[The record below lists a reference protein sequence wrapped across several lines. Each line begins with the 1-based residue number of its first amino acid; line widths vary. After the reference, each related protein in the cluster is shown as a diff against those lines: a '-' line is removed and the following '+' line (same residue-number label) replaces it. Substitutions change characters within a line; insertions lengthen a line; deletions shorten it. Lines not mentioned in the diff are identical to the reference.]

1 MKMRWFNIS
10 KLKFVNFI
18 YWVFLT
24 YMIAAFI
31 WWYVSLEKQ
40 NSEIAT
46 VKFQSIRLNDPALYQ
61 KVKSIEAFEARK
73 TKQYIY
79 EGVTFLFLFLL
90 GAIYV
95 YRSLLKQLKISGPQ
109 AQEVL
114 QYIKKGEQV
123 EYQIEKAI
131 ELPKEFQP
139 LYLAPTT
146 SFSANIARKYLYD
159 RGITDNDILKHNIGY
174 CIAGE
179 FSDRIIIPSY
189 DQNNQLNFYV
199 ARSFNRSYAKYKNP
213 EASKDIIVFEN
224 LINWNQPIIICEGVF
239 DAMAI
244 RRNAIP
250 ILGKNISKSLLK
262 KIVTSKVKEIYIALD
277 RDALKKAVK
286 FCEQFISMGKK
297 VYLVDMDEKDPSEM
311 GFENFTNLIQNTY
324 PLTTYGLM
332 SKKIELI

>member
-1 MKMRWFNIS
+1 ME
-10 KLKFVNFI
+10 
-18 YWVFLT
+18 YT
-24 YMIAAFI
+24 
-31 WWYVSLEKQ
+31 
-40 NSEIAT
+40 
-46 VKFQSIRLNDPALYQ
+46 
-61 KVKSIEAFEARK
+61 
-73 TKQYIY
+73 
-79 EGVTFLFLFLL
+79 FLL
-90 GAIYV
+90 GAVENVLGKSYKRAKDNYAFTCPFCNHRKPKLEINLSTNDKGENPWECWV
-95 YRSLLKQLKISGPQ
+95 CETKGRTIKSLLKQLKISGPQ

-114 QYIKKGEQV
+114 QYIKKGEEV
-123 EYQIEKAI
+123 EYQIAKLV

-159 RGITDNDILKHNIGY
+159 RGITDNDILKYNIGY

-262 KIVTSKVKEIYIALD
+262 KIVSSKVKEIYIALD

-311 GFENFTNLIQNTY
+311 GFQLFTNHVQDAE
-324 PLTTYGLM
+324 
-332 SKKIELI
+332 ELDLSSLLQYKLNLL

>member
-1 MKMRWFNIS
+1 ME
-10 KLKFVNFI
+10 
-18 YWVFLT
+18 YT
-24 YMIAAFI
+24 
-31 WWYVSLEKQ
+31 
-40 NSEIAT
+40 
-46 VKFQSIRLNDPALYQ
+46 
-61 KVKSIEAFEARK
+61 
-73 TKQYIY
+73 
-79 EGVTFLFLFLL
+79 FLL
-90 GAIYV
+90 GAVENVLGKSYKRAKDNHAFNCPFCNHKKPKLEINFNTNDKGENPWECWV
-95 YRSLLKQLKISGPQ
+95 CETRGRTIRSLLKQLKISGPQ

-311 GFENFTNLIQNTY
+311 GFQLFTNHIQDAEE
-324 PLTTYGLM
+324 LDLSSLM
-332 SKKIELI
+332 RYKLNLL